1 MKTNAFKFFLAVV
14 LMSFFAC
21 KNGGDDPKPGGTTDL
36 GTYAGYIQVSDDPT
50 TKVGRIY
57 NAKVK
62 VTTSGSN
69 ATVKIIGDNGFDR
82 EYTGTYT
89 SQLAG
94 TYDITLSKQT
104 KPAEKIVDARTIIIN
119 NKLTVTVDVANE
131 SVTVKETP
139 TATQTIQISGKIKM
153 IGTDMLKE

>member
-1 MKTNAFKFFLAVV
+1 MKTNAFKFFLVVV

-21 KNGGDDPKPGGTTDL
+21 KNGGDDPKPGGTTDV
-36 GTYAGYIQVSDDPT
+36 GTYAGNIQVSDDPT
-50 TKVGRIY
+50 TKVGYVY

-69 ATVKIIGDNGFDR
+69 ATVKITGDNGFDR

-94 TYDITLSKQT
+94 YYDITLNKQT
-104 KPAEKIVDARTIIIN
+104 KPSEKIADARTIIIN
-119 NKLTVTVDVANE
+119 NKLTVTVDIANE
-131 SVTVKETP
+131 SVTARANP
-139 TATQTIQISGKIKM
+139 TTTETIQVSGKIKM